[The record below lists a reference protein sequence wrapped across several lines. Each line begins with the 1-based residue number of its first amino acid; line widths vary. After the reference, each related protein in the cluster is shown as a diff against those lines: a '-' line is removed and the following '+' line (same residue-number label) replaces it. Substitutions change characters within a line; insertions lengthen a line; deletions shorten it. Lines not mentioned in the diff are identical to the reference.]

1 MEDNKV
7 VKKREEI
14 NLEDKWKLE
23 KIYANEDAW
32 EKDFNILKKESPKLR
47 EFAGKLNDKEEI
59 LKYLELNEKVSRLGE
74 TLYVYAH
81 MKSDEDTSNQ
91 KYQSYMNKIDAFMAE
106 FASYGAFFVPEI
118 LALPDE
124 FIKDLIKN
132 DERFKIYE
140 FMLMDILKE
149 KPHILTKEM
158 EELLALASDCL
169 DAPSSIHNMLT
180 NADMSFGNIK
190 DEDGDEVEL
199 TEGNYSSF
207 IKSKDRSV
215 REAAFKRLFG
225 EYKKFDN
232 TLATTL
238 TSSVKSFNF
247 SARVRKYESPI
258 EASLSP
264 NDIPVSVYE
273 NAIKT
278 INDNLSSLHRY
289 VKIKKKLLGLEQMH
303 MYDLY
308 VPIIEVEKEKISFDE
323 GVKIANEGLKPLG
336 EEYLNLFNEGINSG
350 WIDKY
355 ENKGKRGGAYSW
367 GGYDTMP
374 YVLLN
379 YHNELNDV
387 STLVHE
393 MGHSLHSYYSR
404 KTQPY
409 YYAGYTLFCA
419 EVASTTNEALLIHYL
434 IEKEQ
439 DKKKKLYL
447 INQELEQI
455 RTTVFRQLMFAEF
468 ELYTHNALNAGEA
481 LTAADYSA
489 KWHELNANYFGPDMV
504 VDEDIDMEWARIP
517 HFYSDFYVYQYA
529 TGYAAASAF
538 ANAILE
544 GKENAVEKYKGFLK
558 AGGSKYP
565 IDILKDAGVDMTTS
579 EPLEAT
585 IHRFNEVLDRLEEFE
600 LENFNDI
607 KRGSYRVPFLL
618 LFVIK
623 IYSQY

>member
-118 LALPDE
+118 LALPDG

-132 DERFKIYE
+132 DERFKLYE

-180 NADMSFGNIK
+180 NADMTFGNIK

-247 SARVRKYESPI
+247 SARVRKYSSPI

-289 VKIKKKLLGLEQMH
+289 VKIKKKLLGLEEMH

-323 GVKIANEGLKPLG
+323 GVKLANEGLKPLG

-489 KWHELNANYFGPDMV
+489 KWHELNVNYF
-504 VDEDIDMEWARIP
+504 ETR
-517 HFYSDFYVYQYA
+517 Y
-529 TGYAAASAF
+529 
-538 ANAILE
+538 
-544 GKENAVEKYKGFLK
+544 
-558 AGGSKYP
+558 GS
-565 IDILKDAGVDMTTS
+565 
-579 EPLEAT
+579 
-585 IHRFNEVLDRLEEFE
+585 
-600 LENFNDI
+600 
-607 KRGSYRVPFLL
+607 
-618 LFVIK
+618 
-623 IYSQY
+623 

>member
-180 NADMSFGNIK
+180 NADMTFGNIK

-308 VPIIEVEKEKISFDE
+308 VPLTGDFDMKITYEEAKEIILEALKPM
-323 GVKIANEGLKPLG
+323 GVKLANEGLKPLG

-585 IHRFNEVLDRLEEFE
+585 IHRFNELLDMLEEF
-600 LENFNDI
+600 
-607 KRGSYRVPFLL
+607 
-618 LFVIK
+618 
-623 IYSQY
+623 

>member
-118 LALPDE
+118 LALPDG

-180 NADMSFGNIK
+180 NADMTFGNIK

-247 SARVRKYESPI
+247 SARVRKYSSPI

-289 VKIKKKLLGLEQMH
+289 VKIKKKLLGLEEMH

-323 GVKIANEGLKPLG
+323 GVKLANEGLKPLG

-489 KWHELNANYFGPDMV
+489 KWHELNVNYFGPDMV

-579 EPLEAT
+579 GPLEAT
-585 IHRFNEVLDRLEEFE
+585 IHRFNELLDMLEEF
-600 LENFNDI
+600 
-607 KRGSYRVPFLL
+607 
-618 LFVIK
+618 
-623 IYSQY
+623 

>member
-32 EKDFNILKKESPKLR
+32 ENDFNILKKESPKLR

-118 LALPDE
+118 LSLPDG

-132 DERFKIYE
+132 DERFKLYE

-149 KPHILTKEM
+149 KPHILTKDM

-180 NADMSFGNIK
+180 NADMTFGNIK

-323 GVKIANEGLKPLG
+323 GVKLANEGLKPLG

-585 IHRFNEVLDRLEEFE
+585 IHRFNELLDMLEEF
-600 LENFNDI
+600 
-607 KRGSYRVPFLL
+607 
-618 LFVIK
+618 
-623 IYSQY
+623 

>member
-1 MEDNKV
+1 M
-7 VKKREEI
+7 
-14 NLEDKWKLE
+14 
-23 KIYANEDAW
+23 
-32 EKDFNILKKESPKLR
+32 
-47 EFAGKLNDKEEI
+47 
-59 LKYLELNEKVSRLGE
+59 
-74 TLYVYAH
+74 
-81 MKSDEDTSNQ
+81 
-91 KYQSYMNKIDAFMAE
+91 
-106 FASYGAFFVPEI
+106 
-118 LALPDE
+118 
-124 FIKDLIKN
+124 
-132 DERFKIYE
+132 
-140 FMLMDILKE
+140 
-149 KPHILTKEM
+149 
-158 EELLALASDCL
+158 
-169 DAPSSIHNMLT
+169 
-180 NADMSFGNIK
+180 
-190 DEDGDEVEL
+190 
-199 TEGNYSSF
+199 
-207 IKSKDRSV
+207 
-215 REAAFKRLFG
+215 
-225 EYKKFDN
+225 
-232 TLATTL
+232 
-238 TSSVKSFNF
+238 
-247 SARVRKYESPI
+247 
-258 EASLSP
+258 
-264 NDIPVSVYE
+264 
-273 NAIKT
+273 
-278 INDNLSSLHRY
+278 
-289 VKIKKKLLGLEQMH
+289 
-303 MYDLY
+303 
-308 VPIIEVEKEKISFDE
+308 
-323 GVKIANEGLKPLG
+323 
-336 EEYLNLFNEGINSG
+336 
-350 WIDKY
+350 
-355 ENKGKRGGAYSW
+355 KRGGAYSW

-585 IHRFNEVLDRLEEFE
+585 IHRFNELLDMLEEF
-600 LENFNDI
+600 
-607 KRGSYRVPFLL
+607 
-618 LFVIK
+618 
-623 IYSQY
+623 

>member
-32 EKDFNILKKESPKLR
+32 ENDFNILKKESPKLR

-118 LALPDE
+118 LSLPDG

-132 DERFKIYE
+132 DERFKLYE

-149 KPHILTKEM
+149 KPHILTKDM

-180 NADMSFGNIK
+180 NADMTFGNIK

-247 SARVRKYESPI
+247 SARVRKYSSPI

-289 VKIKKKLLGLEQMH
+289 VKIKKKLLGLEEMH

-323 GVKIANEGLKPLG
+323 GVKLANEGLKPLG

-468 ELYTHNALNAGEA
+468 EIYTHNALNAGEA

-585 IHRFNEVLDRLEEFE
+585 IHRFNELLDMLEEF
-600 LENFNDI
+600 
-607 KRGSYRVPFLL
+607 
-618 LFVIK
+618 
-623 IYSQY
+623 

>member
-118 LALPDE
+118 LALPDG

-180 NADMSFGNIK
+180 NADMTFGNIK

-247 SARVRKYESPI
+247 SARVRKYSSPI

-289 VKIKKKLLGLEQMH
+289 VKIKKKLLGLEEMH

-323 GVKIANEGLKPLG
+323 GVKLANEGLKPLG

-585 IHRFNEVLDRLEEFE
+585 IHRFNELLDMLEEF
-600 LENFNDI
+600 
-607 KRGSYRVPFLL
+607 
-618 LFVIK
+618 
-623 IYSQY
+623 

>member
-7 VKKREEI
+7 VKKREDI

-23 KIYANEDAW
+23 KIYADEDAW

-118 LALPDE
+118 LALPDG

-132 DERFKIYE
+132 DERFKLYE

-149 KPHILTKEM
+149 KPHILTKDM

-180 NADMSFGNIK
+180 NADMTFGNIK

-247 SARVRKYESPI
+247 SARVRKYSSPI

-289 VKIKKKLLGLEQMH
+289 VKIKKKLLGLKEMH

-323 GVKIANEGLKPLG
+323 GVKLANEGLKPLG

-468 ELYTHNALNAGEA
+468 ELYTHNALNSGEA

-585 IHRFNEVLDRLEEFE
+585 IHRFNELLDMLEEF
-600 LENFNDI
+600 
-607 KRGSYRVPFLL
+607 
-618 LFVIK
+618 
-623 IYSQY
+623 